1 MSLTRQSF
9 RFLFL
14 LLSLLFVLSESTLS
28 SSSSSNSIQ
37 NLLQSQGLPG
47 GLFPHDVKSFTLHPD
62 GLLEVLLDRPCL
74 AKFDTGVYFDS
85 VVRANLTYGKLMGME
100 GLSQKELFLWL
111 PVKDIIVDDPS
122 SGVIVFDIGVAHK
135 QLSLSLFE
143 DPPVCRPTDLEVLQP
158 NIGRKKIGFEA
169 LR

>member
-47 GLFPHDVKSFTLHPD
+47 GLFPHDVKSFALHPD

-85 VVRANLTYGKLMGME
+85 VVRANLTYG
-100 GLSQKELFLWL
+100 SDRATRIRHDNHLFLGFF
-111 PVKDIIVDDPS
+111 S
-122 SGVIVFDIGVAHK
+122 
-135 QLSLSLFE
+135 
-143 DPPVCRPTDLEVLQP
+143 VLMFLAF
-158 NIGRKKIGFEA
+158 GF
-169 LR
+169 